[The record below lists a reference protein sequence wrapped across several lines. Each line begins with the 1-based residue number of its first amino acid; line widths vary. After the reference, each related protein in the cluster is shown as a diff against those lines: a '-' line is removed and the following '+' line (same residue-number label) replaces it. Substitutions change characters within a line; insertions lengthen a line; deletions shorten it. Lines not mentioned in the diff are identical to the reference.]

1 MVKAFVDFDQEN
13 VQKKTAIR
21 YYKNVPRYITR
32 RFKRENVLKTV
43 ATQNTPEKIKKLN
56 TIIKKIDNLKQ
67 KKIKKKE
74 KVSLK
79 RKRNVRDEVENENV
93 ETMFNKDLNY
103 ESSDEEQPA
112 PVKYCSK
119 KKIAVATKEKSIE
132 NIEAVGDDNIKLVKK
147 TETFER
153 QTNRSP
159 KRRKKDFD
167 SIFDSRYGMCIIS

>member
-1 MVKAFVDFDQEN
+1 MEN
-13 VQKKTAIR
+13 
-21 YYKNVPRYITR
+21 
-32 RFKRENVLKTV
+32 FL
-43 ATQNTPEKIKKLN
+43 
-56 TIIKKIDNLKQ
+56 
-67 KKIKKKE
+67 
-74 KVSLK
+74 
-79 RKRNVRDEVENENV
+79 

-132 NIEAVGDDNIKLVKK
+132 NIKAVGDDNIKLVKK

>member
-112 PVKYCSK
+112 PVKYCSI

>member
-32 RFKRENVLKTV
+32 KFKRENALKTV

-112 PVKYCSK
+112 PVKY
-119 KKIAVATKEKSIE
+119 
-132 NIEAVGDDNIKLVKK
+132 
-147 TETFER
+147 
-153 QTNRSP
+153 
-159 KRRKKDFD
+159 
-167 SIFDSRYGMCIIS
+167 